1 MVSNRVFVRAGHA
14 RVRPRSGCRGRRARR
29 RSHEP
34 LDDPAVGPRRCR
46 VFEAATIVALA
57 TFGVDRTVA
66 LSYGIVVHA
75 LSALAFIPAGYIPL
89 HYHAAAARDRTKVAD
104 EQAASREQLPAVRDA
119 N

>member
-1 MVSNRVFVRAGHA
+1 
-14 RVRPRSGCRGRRARR
+14 
-29 RSHEP
+29 
-34 LDDPAVGPRRCR
+34 
-46 VFEAATIVALA
+46 
-57 TFGVDRTVA
+57 
-66 LSYGIVVHA
+66 VVHA